1 MDSSGLNSIRS
12 EVCDELNLQS
22 AIRLI
27 AIVFALATT
36 QLGSHA
42 ATPRFLVV
50 HDPVATDQS
59 GDNNDAID
67 DAKEVNGIVEFEAGK
82 VYRTSQI

>member
-1 MDSSGLNSIRS
+1 MAL
-12 EVCDELNLQS
+12 CDCAAGKETHDATLRRS
-22 AIRLI
+22 AICLI
-27 AIVFALATT
+27 AKVFALATT